1 MDYKIKSPIWK
12 NRAVG
17 IAENSLESKNTIEIL
32 YRNKEGKQIYPQI
45 FGITKK
51 QAMTYP
57 VWIIRGLRLRI
68 IPIQGLQVVESR
80 TWI

>member
-1 MDYKIKSPIWK
+1 MNYKIQSPIWK

-17 IAENSLESKNTIEIL
+17 IAEHSLESKNTIEIL

-45 FGITKK
+45 FAITKRK
-51 QAMTYP
+51 AMKYP

-68 IPIQGLQVVESR
+68 VPIRDLEILESR
-80 TWI
+80 DWL